1 MSGFAPSPGYLGTFL
16 VVAVGTSLLV
26 AAAAFGA
33 ALCRSVQWQR
43 VFWQIAILG
52 VLTLLAAEATGLA
65 GGLVR
70 WWQLATP
77 SAHTPFFRA
86 SPAAAT
92 SRQAPGRGNE
102 DADADYHNQETLGD
116 NAGER
121 NNPADP
127 DPIAHRSRVRRDE
140 FSAIWSGTEPAA
152 DSLREVP
159 TAGDVPFGENSGWGS
174 DVGDDVP
181 EHLPLRIHSSP
192 SEGPLAQVADGSA
205 VVCTPRDKE
214 PPWGRWLMMVW
225 GLGALV
231 LGVREAVTHG
241 RLLRFRQ
248 RQRRMDDVGLR
259 RRVQRLAS
267 RLGWRRHIDLLVSS
281 QLTAPI
287 AFGIVRP
294 ALVLPAD
301 FLGDFEPAP
310 QDAILAH
317 EIAHLAAGDPRWQ
330 LLADLAAALLW
341 WHPAVWWA
349 RRRWREVGELAADEA
364 SLLVPQGAGLLAA
377 GLVSLAR
384 RMESGSHRASLAMA
398 GPCRRSGLERRV
410 VRLLELSPDN
420 WRPAKRGWKRMATV
434 TLAVAFVCVAISCTA
449 WARTRAP
456 VAEGATTMKVFVNSW
471 RQSLA
476 AVTLAAFLGPAPVDG
491 LPALAAEAEGDV
503 PQSEVQE
510 REEAPR
516 ERGQRSPE
524 ARAEREREE
533 APRERGQR
541 SPEARAERE
550 REETPRER
558 GQRSPEARAERE
570 RERGEEDAEA
580 QKRRWAARRGHL
592 QERAEE
598 IRRRLKSL
606 QPDQEAEARELKH
619 ALEQVEVQLHQLKAQ
634 AVVRERLQKRLEELK
649 AAQRQARA
657 AGKMDEAE
665 RLGRQARELLQRREA
680 AQPERPAFEREAAE
694 VQRRLRHVRV
704 AIDNLRAAGLHDQ
717 ADALERDAERL
728 LRRERPAAPVRARQP
743 DAVREAPPATP
754 HLERVV
760 RELHGQVQELRQQM
774 DEIRR
779 HLKESSEPR

>member
-33 ALCRSVQWQR
+33 ALCRSIQWQR

-52 VLTLLAAEATGLA
+52 LLTLLVAEATGLA

-70 WWQLATP
+70 WWQLATTSADIP
-77 SAHTPFFRA
+77 SFRA

-92 SRQAPGRGNE
+92 SRQGQGRGNE
-102 DADADYHNQETLGD
+102 DAGADDDNQETRGD

-121 NNPADP
+121 NVPADP
-127 DPIAHRSRVRRDE
+127 DPIPHWSRARSDE
-140 FSAIWSGTEPAA
+140 FSALWSRGEPVA
-152 DSLREVP
+152 DSLHEVP
-159 TAGDVPFGENSGWGS
+159 TADALPFGESSGWGS
-174 DVGDDVP
+174 DACDEVP
-181 EHLPLRIHSSP
+181 EHLPLRVHSSP
-192 SEGPLAQVADGSA
+192 SKGALAQVEDSVA

-214 PPWGRWLMMVW
+214 PPWGRWLVIAW

-248 RQRRMDDVGLR
+248 RQRRMYDVGLR
-259 RRVQRLAS
+259 LRVQRLAS

-281 QLTAPI
+281 QLTTPI

-294 ALVLPAD
+294 VLVLPVD
-301 FLGDFEPAP
+301 FLVDFERAP

-364 SLLVPQGAGLLAA
+364 SLLVPQGAKLLAA

-384 RMESGSHRASLAMA
+384 RMESGSRRASLAMA

-410 VRLLELSPDN
+410 VRLLQLSPDN

-434 TLAVAFVCVAISCTA
+434 TLAVVFVLAAISCTA

-456 VAEGATTMKVFVNSW
+456 IAEGATTMKVFVNSW

-476 AVTLAAFLGPAPVDG
+476 AVTLAAFLGPVPVDG
-491 LPALAAEAEGDV
+491 LPTLAAEAEGDV
-503 PQSEVQE
+503 PQNAVQE
-510 REEAPR
+510 REETPR
-516 ERGQRSPE
+516 ERGE
-524 ARAEREREE
+524 
-533 APRERGQR
+533 R

-558 GQRSPEARAERE
+558 GERSPEARAERD
-570 RERGEEDAEA
+570 RGEEDAEA
-580 QKRRWAARRGHL
+580 QKREWVARRGRL

-606 QPDQEAEARELKH
+606 QPDQEAEARELRQ
-619 ALEQVEVQLHQLKAQ
+619 ALEQVEVQLRQLKVDQ
-634 AVVRERLQKRLEELK
+634 ELQKRLEELK
-649 AAQRQARA
+649 DAQRQARA
-657 AGKMDEAE
+657 VGKMDEAE
-665 RLGRQARELLQRREA
+665 RLGRLARELLQRREPPLPDGPVVKREA
-680 AQPERPAFEREAAE
+680 AEVQRRREAAE
-694 VQRRLRHVRV
+694 VQRRLRLVRV
-704 AIDNLRAAGLHDQ
+704 AIDNLREAGLHDQ
-717 ADALERDAERL
+717 ADALARDAERL
-728 LRRERPAAPVRARQP
+728 LRRERPAAPERARQP
-743 DAVREAPPATP
+743 DAVRDAPPAAP
-754 HLERVV
+754 QLERVV

-774 DEIRR
+774 EEIRR
-779 HLKESSEPR
+779 YLKESSEVR